1 MFSALGFLTKSE
13 EGWQQFNAAP
23 VDLSALPETEQTE
36 VIETTSTQL
45 QASLNLSLYH
55 RASFFNL
62 GNRKPSRLL
71 LLVIHHL
78 AVDGAWRILLEDLQ
92 TAYQQIEGSCS
103 IQLPAKTTSLQTLG
117 FQTAQSTHVLPL
129 L

>member
-1 MFSALGFLTKSE
+1 MKLFLS
-13 EGWQQFNAAP
+13 P

-45 QASLNLSLYH
+45 QASLNLCGPLVQV
-55 RASFFNL
+55 ALFNL
-62 GNRKPSRLL
+62 GNRKPSC

-78 AVDGAWRILLEDLQ
+78 AVDGVSWRILLEDLQ

-103 IQLPAKTTSLQTLG
+103 IQLPAKTTS
-117 FQTAQSTHVLPL
+117 FKHWAFNHRVHVLPL
-129 L
+129 PEKK